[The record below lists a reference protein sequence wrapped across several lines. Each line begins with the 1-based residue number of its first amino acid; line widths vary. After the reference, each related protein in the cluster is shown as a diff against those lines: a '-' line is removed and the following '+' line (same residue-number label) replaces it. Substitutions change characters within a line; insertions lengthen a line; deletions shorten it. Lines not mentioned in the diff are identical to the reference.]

1 MCKGMCKG
9 SGVGGCLY
17 SDSSSAAKCREAMCR
32 VRFAQKGRMLEALIT
47 TVTTT
52 TISNMVVHQVLR
64 HLRMA
69 VFQ

>member
-1 MCKGMCKG
+1 
-9 SGVGGCLY
+9 
-17 SDSSSAAKCREAMCR
+17 MCR
-32 VRFAQKGRMLEALIT
+32 VQFAQNGRMLEALIT